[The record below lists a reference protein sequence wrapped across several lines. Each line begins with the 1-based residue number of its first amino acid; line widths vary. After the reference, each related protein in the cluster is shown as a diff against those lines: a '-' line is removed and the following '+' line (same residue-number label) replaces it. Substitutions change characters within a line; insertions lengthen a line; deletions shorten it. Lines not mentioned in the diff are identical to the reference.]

1 MLTISHSARSAS
13 RSLGFTMV
21 ELMVTL
27 AVMAVLT
34 AIALPSFQV
43 FMAEN
48 RASGKTMEL
57 VSAVK
62 TAQSEALRRS
72 RQVLFTFTDS
82 SMPSTSLT
90 GAINGKSWA
99 TVVLPLADAPSS
111 VTPEVV
117 SVGGYSEG
125 TGDVVVDASTTAMCF
140 MPDGSIKAN
149 SATGVTG
156 ADCAVNTASSPSPGA
171 QFLVQPSRGTKRWQ
185 ISVSPA
191 GKITSCLGTVGGGGV
206 FTCS

>member
-1 MLTISHSARSAS
+1 MLTISHSARKVS
-13 RSLGFTMV
+13 RYLGFTMV
-21 ELMVTL
+21 ELMVTM
-27 AVMAVLT
+27 AVMAVLA
-34 AIALPSFQV
+34 AIALPSFQI

-48 RASGKTMEL
+48 RASSKTMEL
-57 VSAVK
+57 VAAIK

-82 SMPSTSLT
+82 SMPSTALV

-117 SVGGYSEG
+117 NVGGYSEG
-125 TGDVVVDASTTAMCF
+125 TADVVVDASTTAMCF

-149 SATGVTG
+149 TATGVSG
-156 ADCAVNTASSPSPGA
+156 ANCSVNASSGA
-171 QFLVQPSRGTKRWQ
+171 QFLIQPSRGTKRWQ
-185 ISVSPA
+185 ISVSPT
-191 GKITSCLGTVGGGGV
+191 GKVTSCLGAVGGGV

>member
-1 MLTISHSARSAS
+1 MLALAYPVRKVPRHA
-13 RSLGFTMV
+13 GFTMV

-27 AVMAVLT
+27 AVMAVL
-34 AIALPSFQV
+34 AALALPSFQV

-48 RASGKTMEL
+48 RASGKTVEL
-57 VSAVK
+57 VAAVK

-82 SMPSTSLT
+82 PMPSTALT
-90 GAINGKSWA
+90 GAVNGKSWA
-99 TVVLPLADAPSS
+99 TVVLPLADASSS

-117 SVGGYSEG
+117 NVGGYSEG
-125 TGDVVVDASTTAMCF
+125 TADVVVSASTTAMCF

-149 SATGVTG
+149 TATGVTG
-156 ADCAVNTASSPSPGA
+156 ANCSVNASSGA
-171 QFLVQPSRGTKRWQ
+171 QFLIQPSLGTKRWQ
-185 ISVSPA
+185 VSVSPT
-191 GKITSCLGTVGGGGV
+191 GKVTSCLGTVGGSGV